1 MISKDE
7 IREILSQSGSLAL
20 SADDGDDGEF
30 VMDSF
35 TMVAL
40 QASLEDRY
48 GIRLDPRF
56 EEMQL
61 LNSVNEIHAY
71 LLSRFPDRLAG

>member
-1 MISKDE
+1 MISKEE
-7 IREILSQSGSLAL
+7 IREILSQSRSLAL
-20 SADDGDDGEF
+20 SADIGDDGEF

-35 TMVAL
+35 TMVTL
-40 QASLEDRY
+40 QACLEDRH

-56 EEMQL
+56 DELPL

-71 LLSRFPDRLAG
+71 LLERFPDRMAR